1 MTMHF
6 TGKGGYCLQRQ
17 FAALAIREVF
27 ILEEEAV
34 QSHQGRKWKISKLIF
49 SQDDDLC
56 VWSSVPRWQSTGLLD

>member
-49 SQDDDLC
+49 AMP
-56 VWSSVPRWQSTGLLD
+56 SSALYLVLIASTSTMT